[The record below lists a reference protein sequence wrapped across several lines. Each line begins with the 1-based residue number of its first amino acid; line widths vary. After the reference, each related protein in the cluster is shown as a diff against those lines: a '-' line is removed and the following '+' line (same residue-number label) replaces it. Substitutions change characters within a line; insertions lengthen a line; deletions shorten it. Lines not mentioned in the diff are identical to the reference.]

1 MTRAGWAV
9 VGLLFTACQTVP
21 QDPFG
26 DAQAALQHGDL
37 LTALVALDQ
46 IPVGDPRYPE
56 ARAAAGGVERQMRKS
71 HELLLGGLWLRSE
84 WRDEEAILSF
94 QRAQSV
100 WPAIPGVP
108 ELIAA
113 TQSRMQLF
121 VHGDGRKAALLSVI
135 TRPAAPA
142 SERPA
147 AMAEGVPA
155 VPPAE
160 PPAAPQ
166 METQPGRNDE
176 AGGEDFVAARLAA
189 IEADL
194 QAGKLEIG
202 LEGLMNL
209 WRQRPA
215 DPRLRLRL
223 SRVLHQRA
231 LVRYGQGALEQAIS
245 DWRRAI
251 SLTSDDD
258 ELRSLLDKAGAELR
272 RRNDG

>member
-1 MTRAGWAV
+1 MTRGGWAV

-46 IPVGDPRYPE
+46 IPVGHPCYPE

-100 WPAIPGVP
+100 WPAIPGVS

-121 VHGDGRKAALLSVI
+121 VHGDGRKAAPPSVV
-135 TRPAAPA
+135 TRPPGPA
-142 SERPA
+142 SEGQSA
-147 AMAEGVPA
+147 AAAEG
-155 VPPAE
+155 
-160 PPAAPQ
+160 APL
-166 METQPGRNDE
+166 G
-176 AGGEDFVAARLAA
+176 FW
-189 IEADL
+189 
-194 QAGKLEIG
+194 GKP
-202 LEGLMNL
+202 M
-209 WRQRPA
+209 
-215 DPRLRLRL
+215 
-223 SRVLHQRA
+223 
-231 LVRYGQGALEQAIS
+231 
-245 DWRRAI
+245 
-251 SLTSDDD
+251 
-258 ELRSLLDKAGAELR
+258 
-272 RRNDG
+272 